1 MHPTRTLF
9 AKELRQHGGALLGMT
24 ALLAT
29 AFGLGKVLMS
39 REARVL
45 SALEAVSSF
54 ALGPLVAAALYLG
67 HRLVVAEH
75 FGRTQRFVEALPV
88 RRGHLALVK
97 AAFGLC
103 WLELWAGLALLLGAA
118 GATTEP
124 LGARFLGILAARLSL
139 YVLAL
144 WGVIFLLGFFGRL
157 RFVLGVALVVL
168 LIALDRATAWDLDT
182 FGPYRADPAHQLR
195 LRAPPLPGPGPGAV
209 GGGGP
214 GPPSPWPGPWPGCAK
229 ARWWRRWPDR
239 CRRAS

>member
-9 AKELRQHGGALLGMT
+9 AKELRQHGGALLGIT
-24 ALLAT
+24 ALLT
-29 AFGLGKVLMS
+29 LAFAMGKALMA

-54 ALGPLVAAALYLG
+54 AIGPLVAAALYLG

-88 RRGHLALVK
+88 RRGHMALVK

-103 WLELWAGLALLLGAA
+103 WLELWAAFALLLGAA

-124 LGARFLGILAARLSL
+124 MGGRFLGILAARLSL

-144 WGVIFLLGFFGRL
+144 WGVVFLLGFFGRL
-157 RFVLGVALVVL
+157 RFLLGAALA
-168 LIALDRATAWDLDT
+168 ALCWCST
-182 FGPYRADPAHQLR
+182 
-195 LRAPPLPGPGPGAV
+195 
-209 GGGGP
+209 
-214 GPPSPWPGPWPGCAK
+214 GPPPG
-229 ARWWRRWPDR
+229 R
-239 CRRAS
+239 